1 MMAVVVQG
9 HLLLLLLLLGKLTW
23 LGLTLAPGCLG
34 LLLLACA
41 LRRGEQTSRGVR
53 LMSGLLRLVVEVD
66 ERFGRGLRVG
76 RVRGQLGG

>member
-34 LLLLACA
+34 LLLACA

-53 LMSGLLRLVVEVD
+53 LMSGLGLVVEVD

>member
-9 HLLLLLLLLGKLTW
+9 HLLLLLLLGKLAR

-53 LMSGLLRLVVEVD
+53 LMSGLGLVVEVD